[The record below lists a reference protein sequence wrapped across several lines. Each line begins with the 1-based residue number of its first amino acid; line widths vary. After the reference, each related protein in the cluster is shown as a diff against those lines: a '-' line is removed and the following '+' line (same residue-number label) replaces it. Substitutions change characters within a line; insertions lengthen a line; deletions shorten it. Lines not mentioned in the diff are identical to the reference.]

1 MTQIDRQAFYDR
13 VRDTL
18 FGGSLSESQVKGMEG
33 ILDAAEEAGFT
44 KGDEP
49 YIAYPLATA
58 YHETGKLMVP
68 VREGFCKT
76 DRCSRNAVAKLFRT
90 GKITRNYA
98 LPHANGNSYYGR
110 GQVQLTHGDNYKRAS
125 NWVDVDLYAFP
136 DMMLDPKISA
146 KVLIHGMEIGAF
158 RSNRSMNDY
167 FEFGPPD
174 YFNARDIINGDKNRR
189 LGRKRKGQLI
199 GESIASAARRF
210 AGALKFFN

>member
-1 MTQIDRQAFYDR
+1 MTIDRKAFYDR

-18 FGGSLSESQVKGMEG
+18 FGGTLTAGQVKGMEG
-33 ILDAAEEAGFT
+33 ILDAAEAAGFT

-58 YHETGKLMVP
+58 YHETGKIMMP
-68 VREGFCKT
+68 VREGFCKS
-76 DRCSRNAVAKLFRT
+76 DLCSRNAVAKLFRE
-90 GKITRNYA
+90 GKISRNYA

-110 GQVQLTHGDNYKRAS
+110 GQVQLTHGENYKKAS
-125 NWVDVDLYAFP
+125 GWVGEDLYANP
-136 DMMLDPKISA
+136 DLVLDPIISA

-158 RSNRSMNDY
+158 RKNRAMNDY

-189 LGRKRKGQLI
+189 LGRKRRGQLI

-210 AGALKFFN
+210 AGALKFVN